1 MEFKLWGQI
10 LELNCYY
17 IIILGYYIQPTWNYI
32 FITFYNIVY
41 IFRQCP
47 ASIYHNVRSLSAPQ
61 GAWAA
66 MPPFHWSFGPQGGG
80 SGRTYVR
87 PDCVYALDHA
97 D

>member
-47 ASIYHNVRSLSAPQ
+47 ASIYRNVSAYGLDKSHRNLYWGQ
-61 GAWAA
+61 AGA
-66 MPPFHWSFGPQGGG
+66 
-80 SGRTYVR
+80 R
-87 PDCVYALDHA
+87 
-97 D
+97 